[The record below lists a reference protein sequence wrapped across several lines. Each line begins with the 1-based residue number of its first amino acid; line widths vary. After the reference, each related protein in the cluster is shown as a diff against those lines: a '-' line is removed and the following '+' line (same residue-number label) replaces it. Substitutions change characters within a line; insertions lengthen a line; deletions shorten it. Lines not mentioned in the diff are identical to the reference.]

1 MNHDGENMNCPSVS
15 AQSECETLQ

>member
-1 MNHDGENMNCPSVS
+1 MNHDGENMDHPCVL